1 MDIKELIKNLQK
13 RESIAKLGG
22 GKARIDK
29 EHAKGKLTARERLER
44 LFDPDTFFEVG
55 LFSTHRC
62 QDFGLADKVLP
73 GDGVVTG
80 YGLVNNREVFAF
92 AQDATVMGGSLGA
105 AHGEKICNIMDMAS
119 RVRAPVV
126 GINDSA
132 GARVQEGAASLSAY
146 GQIFKRNTAYS
157 GIVPQISAIMGNCA
171 GGAVYS
177 PAITDFIFMVE
188 KTSYMFITG
197 PKVIKT
203 VTGEDIDMEQLGG
216 AKVHCEISGNC
227 DFSAPNDIKCIE
239 QVRRLLSFLPS
250 NPDSPAP
257 LIPCTDEDVPDE
269 ELLRIVPEDRK
280 KFFDMHMI
288 IQRLVDH
295 GDFMEVKARYSKNII
310 CGFGR
315 INGQAVGIVANQ
327 PRFLAGALD
336 INASDKAARFIRFCD
351 AFNIPLINLVDV
363 PGYLPGVK
371 LEYSGIIRHGA
382 KMIYAYS
389 EATVPKITVII
400 RKAYG
405 GAFQAMCSKDL
416 GADQVWAWPTAEV
429 AVMGAEGAAGIIYAK
444 EISQSDDPEATKA
457 EKIQEYRRKFS
468 NPYDASERLHVDAV
482 IDPRWTRHYLK
493 MSLKCLNYKKDM
505 GLPKKHGNMP
515 V

>member
-1 MDIKELIKNLQK
+1 MEKLIDDLK
-13 RESIAKLGG
+13 RRENKTRLGG

-55 LFSTHRC
+55 LFATHRC

-80 YGLVNNREVFAF
+80 YGLVNVREVFAF

-119 RVRAPVV
+119 RARAPIV

-146 GQIFKRNTAYS
+146 GQIFRRNTACS
-157 GIVPQISAIMGNCA
+157 GVIPQISVIMGNCA

-188 KTSYMFITG
+188 KTSSMFITG
-197 PKVIKT
+197 PKVIKA
-203 VTGEDIDMEQLGG
+203 VTGEDIDMEHLGG
-216 AKVHCEISGNC
+216 AKIHSEVSGNC
-227 DFSAPNDIKCIE
+227 DFSVPNDVECIE
-239 QVRRLLSFLPS
+239 QVRRLLSFLPD
-250 NPDSPAP
+250 NPDVPAP
-257 LIPCTDEDVPDE
+257 LVPCDEDKAPDE
-269 ELLRIVPEDRK
+269 KLLRIVPDNRK
-280 KFFDMHMI
+280 QYFDMHLI
-288 IQRLVDH
+288 IERLVDR
-295 GDFMEVKARYSKNII
+295 GDFMEAKPHYAKNII

-315 INGQAVGIVANQ
+315 INGQTVGIVANQ
-327 PRFLAGALD
+327 PCFLAGTLD

-382 KMIYAYS
+382 KMIFSYS

-405 GAFQAMCSKDL
+405 GAFQAMCSKEL

-429 AVMGAEGAAGIIYAK
+429 AVMGAEGAAEIVYAK
-444 EISQSDDPEATKA
+444 EINQSDNPEATKA
-457 EKIQEYRRKFS
+457 EKIEEYYRKFS

-493 MSLKCLNYKKDM
+493 MSLKSLRYKNDIS
-505 GLPKKHGNMP
+505 LSKKHGNMP